1 MPIQLEKR
9 GDVFILTPDLDGI
22 TDQAFAE
29 MTAPD
34 SVTLRDAYSSAT
46 KAVIFDLR
54 NIDFID
60 SHGVGLMVGV
70 RACMQEG
77 RAFVICGLNDH
88 LRGMMTVRHL
98 DDLAEIYDDLDQAL
112 ASL

>member
-9 GDVFILTPDLDGI
+9 GDVFILTPDFDGI

-70 RACMQEG
+70 RACSFTKLE
-77 RAFVICGLNDH
+77 
-88 LRGMMTVRHL
+88 LRMLTSVRRRGHDRRRL
-98 DDLAEIYDDLDQAL
+98 L
-112 ASL
+112 ASYLPFAPSCRRAGRTIS